1 MPAMPTFDIVSQVEM
16 QEIDNAINNTKK
28 ELQGRYDFRGSK
40 TTIELNKKEN
50 LITLHTEDEMKVRAL
65 REMLS
70 NHLAKRKIDPR
81 ALEFGEVQPA
91 LGSNV
96 KVEVKIHQGI
106 ASEVAREIVKLI
118 KDSKLKVQ
126 AAIQDEQVRVSGKQI
141 DDLQAVIAML
151 RKSAIKIPLQFVN
164 MKS

>member
-1 MPAMPTFDIVSQVEM
+1 MPAMPTFDIVSKVEM

-40 TTIELNKKEN
+40 TAIELNKKDS

-91 LGSNV
+91 LGSTV
-96 KVEVKIHQGI
+96 KVEVKIHQGVSAEI
-106 ASEVAREIVKLI
+106 AREIVKMI

-126 AAIQDEQVRVSGKQI
+126 AAIQDDQVRVSGKQI
-141 DDLQAVIAML
+141 DDLQAVIKML
-151 RKSAIKIPLQFVN
+151 RDSAIKIPLQFVN

>member
-1 MPAMPTFDIVSQVEM
+1 MPAMPSFDIVSKVEM

-40 TTIELNKKEN
+40 TTIELNKKDS

-81 ALEFGEVQPA
+81 ALEFGEAQPA
-91 LGSNV
+91 LGSTV
-96 KVEVKIHQGI
+96 KVEVKINQGVS
-106 ASEVAREIVKLI
+106 AEMAREIVKMI
-118 KDSKLKVQ
+118 KEAKLKVQ
-126 AAIQDEQVRVSGKQI
+126 AAIQDDQVRVSGKQI
-141 DDLQAVIAML
+141 DDLQAVIKML
-151 RKSAIKIPLQFVN
+151 RDSAIKIPLQFVN

>member
-1 MPAMPTFDIVSQVEM
+1 MPTFDIVSKVEI
-16 QEIDNAINNTKK
+16 QEIDNAINNTRK

-40 TTIELNKKEN
+40 TTIELNKKDG

-81 ALEFGEVQPA
+81 ALEFGAVQPA
-91 LGSNV
+91 LGSTV
-96 KVEVKIHQGI
+96 KVEVKIQQGV
-106 ASEVAREIVKLI
+106 STEVAREIVKMI

-141 DDLQAVIAML
+141 DDLQAIIKML
-151 RKSAIKIPLQFVN
+151 HASAIKIPLQFVN

>member
-1 MPAMPTFDIVSQVEM
+1 MPSFDIVSKVDM
-16 QEIDNAINNTKK
+16 QEVDNAINNTRK

-50 LITLHTEDEMKVRAL
+50 LIALHTEDEMKVRAL

-81 ALEFGEVQPA
+81 ALEFGEAQPA
-91 LGSNV
+91 LGSTV
-96 KVEVKIHQGI
+96 KVEVKIHQGVSTEI
-106 ASEVAREIVKLI
+106 AREIVKMI

-141 DDLQAVIAML
+141 DDLQAVIKML
-151 RKSAIKIPLQFVN
+151 RDSAIKIPLQFVN

>member
-1 MPAMPTFDIVSQVEM
+1 MPAMPSFDVVSQVDM
-16 QEIDNAINNTKK
+16 QEIDNAINNTRK
-28 ELQGRYDFRGSK
+28 ELQSRYDFRGSK

-50 LITLHTEDEMKVRAL
+50 LIALHTEDEMKVRAL

-81 ALEFGEVQPA
+81 ALAFGEVQPA

-96 KVEVKIHQGI
+96 KVEVKINQGI

-118 KDSKLKVQ
+118 KDAKLKVQ

-141 DDLQAVIAML
+141 DDLQAVIKLL
-151 RKSAIKIPLQFVN
+151 RDSAIKIPLQFVN

>member
-1 MPAMPTFDIVSQVEM
+1 MPAMPAFDIVSKVEM

-40 TTIELNKKEN
+40 TAIELNKKEN

-91 LGSNV
+91 LGSTI
-96 KVEVKIHQGI
+96 KVEVKINQGVS
-106 ASEVAREIVKLI
+106 AEMAREIVKMI
-118 KDSKLKVQ
+118 KDAKLKVQ
-126 AAIQDEQVRVSGKQI
+126 AAIQDDQVRVSGKQI
-141 DDLQAVIAML
+141 DDLQAVIKML
-151 RKSAIKIPLQFVN
+151 RDSAIKIPLQFVN